1 LTLVELSPQK
11 IFLIIVLKTLIKYL
25 IMIPPTTITTIIER
39 TLVSWEGADKFIN
52 PKNLPIRQ
60 ATFATIT
67 LYNIDLTISL
77 ALP

>member
-1 LTLVELSPQK
+1 
-11 IFLIIVLKTLIKYL
+11 
-25 IMIPPTTITTIIER
+25 MIPPTTITTIIER
-39 TLVSWEGADKFIN
+39 TLVSWDGADKLIN